1 MSRPLAVKGAGAS
14 PSLFSTPGSKAL
26 RLKEQSSV
34 AGAFAISSLVVVGS
48 GRAAQAMNRDG
59 PLPRRSPLPERDN
72 LPPDDCGTG
81 KDWRLEV
88 ESLYRDRADHLIGH
102 FGSAVQD
109 RDTARD
115 IVHEAFAKFS
125 ALSVAKR
132 LMVLRPDAYLY
143 RMCVN
148 LMRDRGRSQQTRTSH
163 VEQEASIDLSHSPF
177 AALEHRDTL
186 RRLEAVMLR
195 LSPKTREIFLA
206 KRLDG
211 MTYAE
216 IAERTGLSVKGVE
229 KHMSKAI
236 AAVDRAIGRDHA

>member
-1 MSRPLAVKGAGAS
+1 M
-14 PSLFSTPGSKAL
+14 

-34 AGAFAISSLVVVGS
+34 AGAFAVSKTGVVARRV
-48 GRAAQAMNRDG
+48 AVMNRDG
-59 PLPRRSPLPERDN
+59 PAPKRSRLAERDPF
-72 LPPDDCGTG
+72 PPEDC
-81 KDWRLEV
+81 RSV
-88 ESLYRDRADHLIGH
+88 EDHRIDVEELYRTRADHLIGH
-102 FGSAVQD
+102 FGSRQLD

-125 ALSVAKR
+125 ALSLGRR
-132 LMVLRPDAYLY
+132 LMVVRPDAYLY

-148 LMRDRGRSQQTRTSH
+148 LVRDRSRAQETRSSH
-163 VEQEASIDLSHSPF
+163 VEEQAEAELSHSPF

-186 RRLEAVMLR
+186 RRLDKAMLR
-195 LSPKTREIFLA
+195 LKPKTREIFLA

-236 AAVDRAIGRDHA
+236 AAVDRAIGRDHE